1 MKIQFTVL
9 LILLWSNT
17 LSASPISVKVD
28 SLLNILNQ
36 TIHDTTRS
44 HLYHTIGNHF
54 FQSNPDS
61 ALYYYEQSMKIAE
74 TVGLLELKASVLEQ
88 IGIIYGRQGNF
99 VVSLEY
105 FEKSLEINLSIGNKQ
120 GTTKNYLNLGNI
132 YRDQGI
138 YTKALELYLESL
150 REFEEVND
158 LLGLILCYN
167 NIGIIHNAQGSYDLA
182 IEYYLKSFEICKKI
196 NNKREMAMCLNNIG
210 NVYRN
215 IESYGK
221 ALEFYKESLSIADE
235 LNDKRGIGISYGN
248 IAIIYRLQ
256 GLHLLSTE
264 YYQKALQIAEE
275 TRDKSGISRHL
286 GNIALLYNSMGE
298 VEESHEKKQ
307 NNYHQA
313 IEYAEK
319 ALDIAMEIEALPLVN
334 FNYNIL
340 SKAWEGMGNFKKAFQ
355 YLNLYNQTRDSLFND
370 DKTRAITEMQT
381 RYETEKK
388 QQEIKNQKL
397 IIESQEIKNRQQR
410 TRQNL
415 LALISVFILFIAIIS
430 ILGVIVIKRKNQK
443 LSFSET
449 ELRQTVQTKDRLF
462 SIIAHDLKS
471 PFTALMG
478 LTELISNRSIQ
489 MSMDELLEY
498 SNLIHQSSK
507 NLLVLIENLLMWSRS
522 QTGRI
527 TFNPQHIKL
536 GELVKSEVN
545 ILEVQAHNKGIT
557 ITNNIFDKL
566 NAFAD
571 IDMISVVFR
580 NLVSNAIKFTPI
592 GGSITLSSEN
602 LNNMIFISIS
612 DTGVGI
618 PPEVLDKLF
627 NTGESLS
634 TKGTNNEAGTGLGLI
649 ICRDFVKKNGGTITV
664 DSIIEKGTTFTF
676 SLPEVPNT

>member
-1 MKIQFTVL
+1 
-9 LILLWSNT
+9 
-17 LSASPISVKVD
+17 
-28 SLLNILNQ
+28 
-36 TIHDTTRS
+36 
-44 HLYHTIGNHF
+44 
-54 FQSNPDS
+54 
-61 ALYYYEQSMKIAE
+61 MKIAE